1 MSEPLSNHPS
11 QEQLTDFALGL
22 NGAGIAEHVAACEEC
37 ARIVRDIRGV
47 KKTLG
52 GLPDEDPPESL
63 RQKILERRQATKPA
77 GLNLFSFSGKGWLRT
92 IILIIAGFLVL
103 VFCLYYLIAFKL

>member
-1 MSEPLSNHPS
+1 MTEPLSNHPS

-22 NGAGIAEHVAACEEC
+22 NGAGIAEHVAACEAC

-47 KKTLG
+47 KQTLG
-52 GLPDEDPPESL
+52 ALPDEDPPDSL
-63 RQKILERRQATKPA
+63 RRKILERHRTAMPA

-92 IILIIAGFLVL
+92 VILVIAGFLVIA
-103 VFCLYYLIAFKL
+103 FCLYYLIAFKL

>member
-1 MSEPLSNHPS
+1 MTDQISNHPS

-22 NGAGIAEHVAACEEC
+22 NGGAVAEHVAACEEC

-47 KKTLG
+47 KQTLG
-52 GLPDEDPPESL
+52 ALPDEDPPESL
-63 RQKILERRQATKPA
+63 RQKILERRRAVKPA

-92 IILIIAGFLVL
+92 VIIAVAGFLVL